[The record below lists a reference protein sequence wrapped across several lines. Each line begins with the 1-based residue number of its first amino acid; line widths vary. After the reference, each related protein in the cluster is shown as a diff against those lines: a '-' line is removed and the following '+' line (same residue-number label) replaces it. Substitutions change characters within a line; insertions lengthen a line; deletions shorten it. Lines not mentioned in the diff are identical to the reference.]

1 MHLKHLKTD
10 LARGRQPHPRRM
22 NVAGRYLRIGT
33 ATTGWTC
40 NRECPL
46 SPAPQGRSVSTGDS
60 SCEPERGGWKTPAA
74 MSDRIRHDNTGP
86 AQRPHA
92 QEVVPGR
99 SRAAGVQY
107 LAPERAVNA
116 NLTRSAAAKHC
127 RASAEA

>member
-1 MHLKHLKTD
+1 
-10 LARGRQPHPRRM
+10 
-22 NVAGRYLRIGT
+22 
-33 ATTGWTC
+33 
-40 NRECPL
+40 
-46 SPAPQGRSVSTGDS
+46 
-60 SCEPERGGWKTPAA
+60 

-127 RASAEA
+127 RASAEAWFCLAAAAAGSLKPSVPGAKPG